1 MKNRLNFVIKKMKK
15 EKFNGLYHLRAI
27 AILLVFLYHYRMFDH
42 PSWVDTVGWIGWTG
56 VDLFFVLSG
65 FLISNQLFK
74 EIKERQTIRLKS
86 FFIKRFF
93 RIIPSYIFTLF
104 LYFCFP
110 IFRER
115 EALPSLWKFLSFTQ
129 NYGLDVINHG
139 TFSHAWSLC
148 IEEQFYL
155 ILPIFLLI
163 FIKTKSIDYL
173 KFSIISL
180 IVISILLRILVWNQF
195 IVPFVKTPDFWK
207 EWYMKIYYPTYTRF
221 DGLAI
226 GVLIGYFF
234 QFSSQFKT
242 MINKNGNLLLLLGII
257 SIGSVL
263 WFCRNQY
270 SEQASILG
278 FTFVAI
284 SYGILLMGA
293 ISESS
298 FISRKSNFFTSQLA
312 ILSYSIYLAHKGII
326 HLLQLFLSKIN
337 ISISDN
343 LMLFICLITC
353 LFVGILYRYFIENP
367 SAKIKTQILNSKK

>member
-1 MKNRLNFVIKKMKK
+1 MEK
-15 EKFNGLYHLRAI
+15 EKFNGLDHLRAV
-27 AILLVFLYHYRMFDH
+27 AILLVLLYHYRMFDH

-104 LYFCFP
+104 LYFGFP

-115 EALPSLWKFLSFTQ
+115 EALPSVWKFLSFTQ
-129 NYGLDVINHG
+129 NYGLDVINQG

-148 IEEQFYL
+148 IEEQYYL

-195 IVPFVKTPDFWK
+195 IVPFVKTSDFWK

-234 QFSSQFKT
+234 QFSSQVKK
-242 MINKNGNLLLLLGII
+242 MINKNGNRLLLLGII
-257 SIGSVL
+257 STGLAL

-278 FTFVAI
+278 FTLVAI

-298 FISRKSNFFTSQLA
+298 LISRKSNFFTSQLA
-312 ILSYSIYLAHKGII
+312 ILSYSIYLSHKGII
-326 HLLQLFLSKIN
+326 HLVQLFLRKIN